1 MPEQQPQ
8 PKWRIVDNPHVPE
21 VYANKFVSATFD
33 GGALVITM
41 GTSRV
46 STEPAGQPQGNQQ
59 TLPVHVTARLAVSAQ
74 AAVELVNA
82 VNSVLG
88 AVAKAA
94 AAQQQQAPQ
103 PKPS

>member
-1 MPEQQPQ
+1 MPDQQPQ
-8 PKWRIVDNPHVPE
+8 PRLRIIDNAQVAE
-21 VYANKFVSATFD
+21 TYANKFVSATFD

-46 STEPAGQPQGNQQ
+46 STEPTEQSPGTQQP
-59 TLPVHVTARLAVSAQ
+59 LPVHVTVRLAVSAQ

-94 AAQQQQAPQ
+94 AAQQQAAP